1 MNFLPNLSKIL
12 PNDGKSRDE
21 KLERELL
28 SLESEIGGQLF
39 GPVPKGHRREF
50 FCLDQ
55 HTWVWHEEW
64 IDKGGKRQ
72 MITTRYEVR
81 PNGVLKIQDGQAYQR
96 LSEPEARN
104 LYWAVRMYRQQVGAE
119 YQRLL
124 QAA

>member
-1 MNFLPNLSKIL
+1 VNFLPNLSKIF
-12 PNDGKSRDE
+12 PRDD
-21 KLERELL
+21 KQDDDDLDRQLIG
-28 SLESEIGGQLF
+28 LESEIGSQLF

-50 FCLDQ
+50 FCLDR

-64 IDKGGKRQ
+64 IDKNGKRK

-96 LSEPEARN
+96 LTEPEARN
-104 LYWAVRMYRQQVGAE
+104 LYWAVEMYRQQVGAE
-119 YQRLL
+119 YQRLM